1 MSTPIRPLRR
11 LIRTLDAVATRSYG
25 WRWNPF
31 HQSGTL
37 AIAMLLVLLVTG
49 LYLILFYRLGAPFA
63 SVERI
68 AQDSWLGAWIRSL
81 HRYATDLFIL
91 ASLVHALRMLAQR
104 RSWGPRTLA
113 WISGLFLLGFGLVCA
128 WTGYVM
134 AWDSFGERLAL
145 EGSRLFDALPIF
157 SEPLTRIFSGENPIP
172 SSFFFVNLFV
182 HIAVPL
188 AVGGGLWLHISRV
201 ARPTLLPPRRVT
213 WGAIAGL
220 LVLSLLFPVPLGA
233 GADSFRLAT
242 STPMDVFAAGWLLL
256 SERIPAGLVWGAG
269 AAAALAGLLVP
280 RLTRKA
286 RTGRLAPSVV
296 DPRLCT
302 GCNQCVQDCPWEA
315 ITMIE
320 RDDGRPT
327 LLAQVNPDRCVS
339 CGICAGS
346 CAPMGVGPPGRTGR
360 DQLAA
365 IREAVLAQWSKGL
378 ARPIVVICCAEAP
391 PAHRK
396 ALQDRGALIWPVSC
410 AGNLH
415 SSIVELLIREGV
427 PGVLVAGCPPRDCLG
442 REGPKWLDQRL
453 FHDREAELQGRVD
466 RRRVRVATLAPGDI
480 AGTLVAFDAFR
491 EAVNALKP
499 PVAEPGPLEAECE
512 VTLTEEPS

>member
-11 LIRTLDAVATRSYG
+11 LIRTLDAAATRAYG

-37 AIAMLLVLLVTG
+37 AVAMLLVLLLTG

-63 SVERI
+63 SVERM
-68 AQDSWLGAWIRSL
+68 ARDPWLGSWMRSL

-91 ASLVHALRMLAQR
+91 ASFVHALRMLAQR

-157 SEPLTRIFSGENPIP
+157 SEPLSRIFSGETAVPT
-172 SSFFFVNLFV
+172 SFFFVNLFV

-188 AVGGGLWLHISRV
+188 AVGGGLWLHVSRV
-201 ARPTLLPPRRVT
+201 ARSTLLPPRRVT
-213 WGAIAGL
+213 WGAIAL
-220 LVLSLLFPVPLGA
+220 LFVLSLLLPAPLGA

-242 STPMDVFAAGWLLL
+242 GTPLDVFAAGWLLV
-256 SERIPAGLVWGAG
+256 SERLPATLVWGLAV
-269 AAAALAGLLVP
+269 ATIVAGLLVP
-280 RLTRKA
+280 RLTRKP
-286 RTGRLAPSVV
+286 RTGSLSPSVV

-315 ITMIE
+315 IALTE
-320 RDDGRPT
+320 RDDDRPT
-327 LLAQVNPDRCVS
+327 LVARVNPDRCVS

-365 IREAVLAQWSKGL
+365 VRAEVLPQLGAGPS
-378 ARPIVVICCAEAP
+378 RPIVAICCAEAP
-391 PAHRK
+391 PSHRD
-396 ALQDRGALIWPVSC
+396 ALRERGAFILPVSC

-415 SSIVELLIREGV
+415 SSVVELLIRDGV
-427 PGVLVAGCPPRDCLG
+427 PGVMVAGCSPRDCLG
-442 REGPKWLDQRL
+442 REGPKWLEQRL
-453 FHDREAELQGRVD
+453 FHDREAELRARVD
-466 RRRVRVATLAPGDI
+466 RHRVRTTTLAPGDL
-480 AGTLVAFDAFR
+480 AGTLAAFDAFR
-491 EAVNALKP
+491 QAVGALDA
-499 PVAEPGPLEAECE
+499 PVPEPGPLEAECE
-512 VTLTEEPS
+512 VTLAGDPA